1 MDFGHLEPSH
11 KTSVKNDKIKTWF
24 CNHGWLLAII
34 HDAHH
39 VEAIL
44 LWINTKIMGLSD
56 ELNSPLS
63 ATVIVV
69 LIQRC

>member
-1 MDFGHLEPSH
+1 MHPKFILQE
-11 KTSVKNDKIKTWF
+11 
-24 CNHGWLLAII
+24 WLLAII
-34 HDAHH
+34 HDVLH

-56 ELNSPLS
+56 ELNPSLS